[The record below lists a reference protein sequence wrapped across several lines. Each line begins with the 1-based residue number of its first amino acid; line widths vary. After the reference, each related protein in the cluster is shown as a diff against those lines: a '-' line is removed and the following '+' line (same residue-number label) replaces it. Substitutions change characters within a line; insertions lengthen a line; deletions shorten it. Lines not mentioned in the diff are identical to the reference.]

1 MPFRRYFINFYG
13 RKKKKKFTFDF
24 MFSIKML
31 SKLSLNDLLIIV
43 LKTSINITLTKS
55 INIKAIKTPQL
66 LF

>member
-1 MPFRRYFINFYG
+1 MEG
-13 RKKKKKFTFDF
+13 KKKKFTFDF
-24 MFSIKML
+24 IFSIKMM

>member
-1 MPFRRYFINFYG
+1 M
-13 RKKKKKFTFDF
+13 
-24 MFSIKML
+24 M